1 MLTKPSSGRRWAGSV
16 VVLCSC
22 RLAEAQSPGGSLP
35 AECLEF
41 ATCSRAQGA
50 DWQGFSRQ
58 VRQAAELEQSMQHQ
72 AAMEIYHAL
81 MESHALDAGIA
92 LQCRMG
98 AATVF
103 YRQGRLYLHL
113 GYPQRASNLFQLAMS
128 MFWDAS
134 RAENGMACLQYEM
147 WGIRWFDDF
156 METYLRN
163 AANLRRNDL
172 SMLPHLSDLQV
183 PPNYR
188 DPSLRIA
195 VFSLCDYAPE
205 SPMHWLLGRSR
216 QNREAYCSRHG
227 YGLEWTS
234 QRPASSKGRH
244 PVWGQIAGPL
254 ELLGDGR
261 YDWVLSMDCDSLF
274 TDMTV
279 TVDSLLYRFA
289 SRATPW
295 GKLEIDPL
303 VHFLISE
310 DGRGLAG
317 GNWIVRNSRE
327 GRAFL
332 SEIFGSDDESQNPY
346 MRHDLRDQFSLLWHL
361 VRPGVSVPMPREEA
375 VSMPQAPKSWSAI
388 GYRELARLVP
398 QDLLLGS
405 YPYVSCSQPGDQA
418 HRCFGEGPKDKDFIV
433 SVPLLGA
440 LPAQLAQV
448 LLDRFLLES
457 LGSFGQPAYEQEL
470 RGMCASVDVSR
481 CLVGESGPSQCRLHD
496 LAACIKPVS
505 LQNLPCSWAPPP
517 PARSECNGATMMYA
531 KRPAFS
537 LTNGRSRKGK
547 EGYKEGKDK
556 ATKLEKEIKPQ
567 VRSKSLAELLEAEEN
582 GQGNKLE
589 EALLAVFRLIDAD
602 SGGSISKLEFIGA
615 VYRHALVASFVLQG
629 HGLSPELQNDPSGQV
644 AINEQSFDAVDDVF
658 DSMSGGS
665 ARVKYPEFAAYFR
678 RLANVCLAAQT
689 EEKGMKEVFGSLDA
703 DANGS
708 FSKLDMVA
716 AMQSSTRAA
725 SYLLP
730 GLDTRKVLEDER
742 SYDAVC
748 SLFDHM
754 AAGRQC
760 VQWQDFKTFCLHTR
774 FQKAWD
780 SSPSTTCSSPLSP
793 SSPESSDERSSSKVL
808 IIAPGFGRERHPQ
821 QAALL
826 ANAGFQMHWCRDL
839 PEYADEG
846 ARLSYHAVAPYL
858 NKIRDEIVN
867 VQPRVVIA
875 ASQGG
880 AYLVGLW
887 QLGYWNG
894 PSVMLNAHPSLPM
907 RLPAAASIVLAH
919 GSNDEAYLWNR
930 GDLEELMTTGPAN
943 RCLLYYTANSG
954 HLASGS
960 LTRLGDRHVM
970 GSILQNNTLPRLV
983 DAALSF
989 MGPELHLIE
998 SWRNQLSESRL
1009 EAQHWLGY
1017 SLERL
1022 RRLWASPGRLGR
1034 ETSALFPVSPKSEE
1048 FRRVQAIFRAAP
1060 VEPPAYMLSSQA
1072 SWERLP
1078 IHRIERVENGG
1089 QMECS
1094 TIPYR
1099 DGLRNSL
1106 REQGVDFDPSIH
1118 ACWAFHGADQE
1129 SLLSIIRDPVS
1140 GFQPLIS
1147 GSRNS
1152 PVWGSGTYFA
1162 RDAKYVADGQFCPR
1176 QRDGSRCMLLCLVML
1191 GMPCLGDPNQ
1201 KGVLPFRQKPHRY
1214 NSAVDSLSSPEVY
1227 VTQMVGAAHPAYL
1240 ITFA

>member
-481 CLVGESGPSQCRLHD
+481 CLVGESGS
-496 LAACIKPVS
+496 LAA
-505 LQNLPCSWAPPP
+505 
-517 PARSECNGATMMYA
+517 R
-531 KRPAFS
+531 
-537 LTNGRSRKGK
+537 
-547 EGYKEGKDK
+547 
-556 ATKLEKEIKPQ
+556 
-567 VRSKSLAELLEAEEN
+567 
-582 GQGNKLE
+582 
-589 EALLAVFRLIDAD
+589 
-602 SGGSISKLEFIGA
+602 
-615 VYRHALVASFVLQG
+615 
-629 HGLSPELQNDPSGQV
+629 
-644 AINEQSFDAVDDVF
+644 
-658 DSMSGGS
+658 
-665 ARVKYPEFAAYFR
+665 
-678 RLANVCLAAQT
+678 
-689 EEKGMKEVFGSLDA
+689 
-703 DANGS
+703 
-708 FSKLDMVA
+708 
-716 AMQSSTRAA
+716 
-725 SYLLP
+725 
-730 GLDTRKVLEDER
+730 
-742 SYDAVC
+742 
-748 SLFDHM
+748 
-754 AAGRQC
+754 
-760 VQWQDFKTFCLHTR
+760 
-774 FQKAWD
+774 
-780 SSPSTTCSSPLSP
+780 
-793 SSPESSDERSSSKVL
+793 
-808 IIAPGFGRERHPQ
+808 
-821 QAALL
+821 
-826 ANAGFQMHWCRDL
+826 
-839 PEYADEG
+839 
-846 ARLSYHAVAPYL
+846 
-858 NKIRDEIVN
+858 
-867 VQPRVVIA
+867 
-875 ASQGG
+875 
-880 AYLVGLW
+880 
-887 QLGYWNG
+887 
-894 PSVMLNAHPSLPM
+894 
-907 RLPAAASIVLAH
+907 
-919 GSNDEAYLWNR
+919 
-930 GDLEELMTTGPAN
+930 
-943 RCLLYYTANSG
+943 
-954 HLASGS
+954 
-960 LTRLGDRHVM
+960 
-970 GSILQNNTLPRLV
+970 
-983 DAALSF
+983 
-989 MGPELHLIE
+989 
-998 SWRNQLSESRL
+998 
-1009 EAQHWLGY
+1009 
-1017 SLERL
+1017 
-1022 RRLWASPGRLGR
+1022 
-1034 ETSALFPVSPKSEE
+1034 
-1048 FRRVQAIFRAAP
+1048 
-1060 VEPPAYMLSSQA
+1060 
-1072 SWERLP
+1072 
-1078 IHRIERVENGG
+1078 
-1089 QMECS
+1089 
-1094 TIPYR
+1094 
-1099 DGLRNSL
+1099 
-1106 REQGVDFDPSIH
+1106 
-1118 ACWAFHGADQE
+1118 
-1129 SLLSIIRDPVS
+1129 
-1140 GFQPLIS
+1140 
-1147 GSRNS
+1147 
-1152 PVWGSGTYFA
+1152 
-1162 RDAKYVADGQFCPR
+1162 
-1176 QRDGSRCMLLCLVML
+1176 
-1191 GMPCLGDPNQ
+1191 
-1201 KGVLPFRQKPHRY
+1201 
-1214 NSAVDSLSSPEVY
+1214 
-1227 VTQMVGAAHPAYL
+1227 
-1240 ITFA
+1240 